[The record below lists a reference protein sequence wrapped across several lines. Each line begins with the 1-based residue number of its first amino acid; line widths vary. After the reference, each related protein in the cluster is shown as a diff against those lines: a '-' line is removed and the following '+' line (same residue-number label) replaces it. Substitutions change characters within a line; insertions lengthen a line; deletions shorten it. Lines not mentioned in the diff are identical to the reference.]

1 MNKTK
6 FTKDKGDQNT
16 NLDKSAAYSNS
27 LDKHVRTS
35 AFNHESVIRWLSVI
49 IYRSIIITPPLPIS
63 WSID

>member
-16 NLDKSAAYSNS
+16 RLDKSAAYSNS

-35 AFNHESVIRWLSVI
+35 AFNHESVIR
-49 IYRSIIITPPLPIS
+49 
-63 WSID
+63 